1 MENNQRRDFLK
12 KSILGISGAA
22 LLPQALRASA
32 LTPTGYTLA
41 PKPHTWKNR
50 P

>member
-22 LLPQALRASA
+22 LLPQALRAS
-32 LTPTGYTLA
+32 TS
-41 PKPHTWKNR
+41 
-50 P
+50 